1 MAHPWRANDPHPPG
15 GGVVG
20 TYVHAYD
27 VPRRQSY
34 QPIRSGAV
42 AWDPSATPIYDA
54 LYAEYVRSFRT
65 CPGDR
70 SGEEELVFTGFS
82 HSYGARPSTSQHGT
96 GTPQHG
102 TGHLAAQHGHTAP
115 AATVWQQVA
124 RHARGMHHVPALPPA
139 PRRGL

>member
-1 MAHPWRANDPHPPG
+1 
-15 GGVVG
+15 
-20 TYVHAYD
+20 VHAYD
-27 VPRRQSY
+27 VSRRQSY
-34 QPIRSGAV
+34 QPIPTARQAARSAQDPHGG
-42 AWDPSATPIYDA
+42 PSATPIYDA

-82 HSYGARPSTSQHGT
+82 LSYGTRPGA
-96 GTPQHG
+96 PQHG

-124 RHARGMHHVPALPPA
+124 RHARAAHQAPALPPA